1 MIRLT
6 IKNQAMKKIFTIA
19 VVSSALL
26 ISFKTQ
32 AQVRIGIGLNLGYP
46 RYYYPYG
53 RVMVAPRVIV
63 AAPPVVV
70 APPAPVVV
78 DSTQQQA
85 PVVVQPQVAAPVQ
98 VAPQVIVQDPYYYPY
113 YAPNVIYVRPASV
126 CYPRYYGGRY
136 RRR

>member
-1 MIRLT
+1 
-6 IKNQAMKKIFTIA
+6 MKKFLAIA
-19 VVSSALL
+19 VLSSALL
-26 ISFKTQ
+26 ISLKTQ

-53 RVMVAPRVIV
+53 RIMVAPRVIV

-70 APPAPVVV
+70 APQPPVVV

-85 PVVVQPQVAAPVQ
+85 PVVVQTPVAAPVQ
-98 VAPQVIVQDPYYYPY
+98 VVPQVIVQDPYYYPY
-113 YAPNVIYVRPASV
+113 YAPNVIYVRPSFIRFGRNGH
-126 CYPRYYGGRY
+126 YPGYGGYY